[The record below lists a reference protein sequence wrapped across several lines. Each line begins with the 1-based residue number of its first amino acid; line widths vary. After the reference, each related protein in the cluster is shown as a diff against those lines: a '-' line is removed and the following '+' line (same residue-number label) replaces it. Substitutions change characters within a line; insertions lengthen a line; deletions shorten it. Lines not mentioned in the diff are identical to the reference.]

1 MANLN
6 VNSGTWAGNITSEPR
21 YNEEYNI
28 LNFSLACNNPYQDK
42 DGEWQND
49 PLFIDIVVAGQQ
61 AKWAKDKLHAKDN
74 VYVTGSLKNNSY
86 KNKDGIDCK
95 TIRVNA
101 QSVKLVTSFSDKVDK
116 SENTDAEP
124 RKSSGKNEKQGTKS
138 SSPKSNQGTTVEEN
152 DIPF

>member
-28 LNFSLACNNPYQDK
+28 LNFSLACNNPYKDK

-49 PLFIDIVVAGQQ
+49 PLFIDVVVTREQ
-61 AKWAKDKLHAKDN
+61 AEWAKDKIKAKDN
-74 VYVTGSLKNNSY
+74 VYVVGSLKNNSY

-101 QSVKLVTSFSDKVDK
+101 QSVKLVASFSDKVDK

-124 RKSSGKNEKQGTKS
+124 RKSSGKNEKQGQKS
-138 SSPKSNQGTTVEEN
+138 SPPKSNQGISAGED